1 MTSWPTLVL
10 GGSGYVAGELLR
22 LAAAHPRLDI
32 RACVSSSLPD
42 QPVRESFPHLAPV
55 LGALRFATLEQAI
68 SQFGPGE
75 HWAVLAAAPHVV
87 SAALLQQ
94 VADAAEGRG
103 TRLSI
108 VDASADF
115 RYHTGAAFQD
125 VYGEPHG
132 APALLEQFTCAVPEH
147 CPQVNTPHVSQP
159 GCFATAML
167 LGIVPL
173 AASGWTE
180 NRFFVTGI
188 TGSTGSGRSAKATTH
203 HPERQSNLFAYKPLQ
218 HRHAPE
224 VRALTRA
231 ATGNDVDLHFVPHSG
246 PFARGIHAT
255 IYAPLSVSVSASE
268 LRNHLTDYYADAAF
282 VSVEASMPRIK
293 NVAGSNYANLGV
305 AVDENTAVV
314 VCVIDNLLKGAAG
327 GAVQWLNRLLDIPED
342 TGLAAP
348 AIGWL

>member
-22 LAAAHPRLDI
+22 IAAGHPRLDL
-32 RACVSSSLPD
+32 RACVSSSLPG
-42 QPVRESFPHLAPV
+42 QAIGASFPHLEPA
-55 LGALRFATLEQAI
+55 LEQMAFTDLDDALT
-68 SQFGPGE
+68 QFAAGE

-87 SAALLQQ
+87 SADLLQRV
-94 VADAAEGRG
+94 VAAADSAG
-103 TRLSI
+103 TQLSI

-115 RYHTGAAFQD
+115 RYATADSFQA

-132 APALLEQFTCAVPEH
+132 APGLLQQFTCAVPEQL
-147 CPQVNTPHVSQP
+147 PEVTTPHVSQP

-173 AASGWTE
+173 AQSGWTE

-188 TGSTGSGRSAKATTH
+188 TGSTGSGRAPKATTH
-203 HPERQSNLFAYKPLQ
+203 HPERQSNLFAYKALA

-224 VRALTRA
+224 VRALTQA
-231 ATGNDVDLHFVPHSG
+231 AAGVDIQLHFVPHSG

-255 IYAPLSVSVSASE
+255 IYAPLRESISAAQLRAQLAEHYAHAPFVAVSE
-268 LRNHLTDYYADAAF
+268 T
-282 VSVEASMPRIK
+282 MPRVK
-293 NVAGSNYANLGV
+293 DVAGSNYALLGA
-305 AVDENTAVV
+305 AVDDDTAVV
-314 VCVIDNLLKGAAG
+314 VCVLDNLLKGAAG
-327 GAVQWLNRLLDIPED
+327 GTVQWLNRLLGISED
-342 TGLAAP
+342 SGLTTP